1 MINLIGVI
9 ILSYIAGSIPASII
23 ISKIFTNTDI
33 REYGSGNPGAA
44 NVYRTVG
51 HTAGALTAFFDLLK
65 GAASALWIARI
76 AYDVSL
82 FENETVS
89 FIAGGAAVLGHIFSI
104 FLKFE
109 GGKGV
114 ATAAGI
120 FFAMTPIAAVISL
133 IIFVSVVMTTKI
145 SSLGSLIST
154 CLTPIILFVMSDYFY
169 IDIPKNAISFA
180 VFTAFLILF
189 AHRKNIERMIK
200 GKENKV

>member
-169 IDIPKNAISFA
+169 IDIPLGIFKSMLDRVFNKYTKNCTDFI
-180 VFTAFLILF
+180 
-189 AHRKNIERMIK
+189 RR
-200 GKENKV
+200 

>member
-1 MINLIGVI
+1 LTNLLGVI
-9 ILSYIAGSIPASII
+9 ILSYIVGSIPASVI

-51 HTAGALTAFFDLLK
+51 RSAGALTAFFDLFK

-76 AYDVSL
+76 SYDIHL
-82 FENETVS
+82 FENETIS

-104 FLKFE
+104 FLKFK

-114 ATAAGI
+114 AAAAGV
-120 FFAMTPIAAVISL
+120 FFVMTPIAAAISL
-133 IIFVSVVMTTKI
+133 IIFVSVVIITKI

-154 CLTPIILFVMSDYFY
+154 CLTPFILFVMSFY
-169 IDIPKNAISFA
+169 TDIPKNAICFA
-180 VFTAFLILF
+180 IFIALLILF
-189 AHRKNIERMIK
+189 AHRKNIGHIIK
-200 GKENKV
+200 GKENRI

>member
-1 MINLIGVI
+1 M
-9 ILSYIAGSIPASII
+9 
-23 ISKIFTNTDI
+23 
-33 REYGSGNPGAA
+33 
-44 NVYRTVG
+44 
-51 HTAGALTAFFDLLK
+51 K